1 MPPRMRRPWPVYD
14 GELAMSAVT
23 WVAGLCPNAAQWR
36 EQLLSATAQAS
47 RLLLESS
54 DAMSQMPEVLRLIGE
69 AAEVDRTTL
78 ALVDICDDGQRWLE
92 IKCQWTAPGIDS
104 SPTGEGTIW
113 QPRRVDCYCTE
124 LQAGRSVYLCGDDW
138 RSDVSIASQDAKSS
152 IIVPFMIE
160 GEYGGV
166 VGFDTV
172 RAERQFDAAV
182 VAALEIAASVIGAAL
197 QRERLLETMRRER
210 EEAAEQ
216 RVSELARANAVL
228 RANLGRLASQPTEF
242 FTHLLL
248 ETVRHAGADAATTL
262 VPRYDRE
269 EWHVVC
275 HVRGGQASQA
285 PFADTLP
292 GSGSP
297 FMRQMVALRE
307 PLHLALEDGG
317 PQPEW
322 PELVAFHREAG
333 HRSLYLLPLVFGDR
347 NIGVVVLGFAEHEPV
362 RSELAELLVA
372 LAQQVT
378 LAIAM
383 KRLMFSA
390 NRAAVL
396 AERNRLGREIHDGLA
411 QAFTGIL
418 MQLGAA
424 EEQFEGTTLAPV
436 LERIRDIAR
445 EGLAEA
451 RRSVLALRPDEQPRA
466 GGLELALRQ
475 LAERSTVEGRI
486 NATFQGGGDTG
497 LPPEHQ
503 HALLRIAQEAVIN
516 AARHARPG
524 NIEILLESRSD
535 EVMLCV
541 RDDGCGMQPAP
552 QLYARQGFGLT
563 NMRER
568 AEALGGFWSLES
580 EPGKGTR
587 VCVRIPRAARSAA

>member
-1 MPPRMRRPWPVYD
+1 MRRPLPVHD
-14 GELAMSAVT
+14 GSFPMNAVT
-23 WVAGLCPNAAQWR
+23 RIAGLCPDAAQWR
-36 EQLLSATAQAS
+36 ERLLSATAQAS

-78 ALVDICDDGQRWLE
+78 ALVDICDDGRRWLE

-104 SPTGEGTIW
+104 SPDGEGTIW
-113 QPRRVDCYCTE
+113 QPRRLDCFCHE
-124 LQAGRSVYLCGDDW
+124 LQAGRSVYLCPGYW
-138 RSDVSIASQDAKSS
+138 RSDISIASQDAKSS
-152 IIVPFMIE
+152 IIVPFMID

-166 VGFDTV
+166 VGLDTV

-182 VAALEIAASVIGAAL
+182 IAALEIAASVIGAAL

-210 EEAAEQ
+210 EAAAEQ

-228 RANLGRLASQPTEF
+228 RANLERLASQPTEF

-262 VPRYDRE
+262 VRRYESED
-269 EWHVVC
+269 WQVVC
-275 HVRGGQASQA
+275 HVHDGQATEA
-285 PFADTLP
+285 PFANSPP
-292 GSGSP
+292 GSDSP
-297 FMRQMVALRE
+297 FMRQMMSLRE
-307 PLHLALEDGG
+307 PLHVALDDGG
-317 PQPEW
+317 TLPEW
-322 PELVAFHREAG
+322 PELIDFHRRAD
-333 HRSLYLLPLVFGDR
+333 HRSLYLLPLVFGER
-347 NIGVVVLGFAEHEPV
+347 NIGVVVLGFAEHEPL
-362 RSELAELLVA
+362 RGELAELLVA

-383 KRLMFSA
+383 KRLMHSA
-390 NRAAVL
+390 QRAAVL

-424 EEQFEGTTLAPV
+424 EEQSEGSSLAPV

-475 LAERSTVEGRI
+475 LAERSTVDGRI
-486 NATFQGGGDTG
+486 STSFHGGGDTG
-497 LPPEHQ
+497 LPPEHE
-503 HALLRIAQEAVIN
+503 HALLRIAQEAVTN
-516 AARHARPG
+516 AVRHGQPG
-524 NIEILLESRSD
+524 TIEIHLQSTAE
-535 EVMLCV
+535 EVVLCV
-541 RDDGCGMQPAP
+541 RDDGRGMQPAL
-552 QLYARQGFGLT
+552 QLYARRGFGLT

-568 AEALGGFWSLES
+568 AEALGGYWSLES

-587 VCVRIPRAARSAA
+587 VSVRIPRAARSGA